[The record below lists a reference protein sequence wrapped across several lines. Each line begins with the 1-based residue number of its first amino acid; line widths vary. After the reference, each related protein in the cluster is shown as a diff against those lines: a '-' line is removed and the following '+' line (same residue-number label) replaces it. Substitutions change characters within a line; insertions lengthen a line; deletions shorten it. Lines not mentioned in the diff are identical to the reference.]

1 STGALS
7 TPVPLNS
14 DTYLTG
20 NLAQPCPKCSATGSP
35 SSPGTGTCDRGP
47 RADLTCKT
55 TSSTGYTRD
64 CPTGGTDG
72 THPCTPGGGACIDGS
87 HVGVINVNLSPLTT
101 ATATKTD
108 PGGNFC
114 PGQSNTG
121 GHQFGCF
128 GSPTC
133 TTITENGSPAGPLV

>member
-20 NLAQPCPKCSATGSP
+20 NLAQPCPKCSATGSQ

-47 RADLTCKT
+47 RAGLTCVT

-64 CPTGGTDG
+64 CLTGGTDG

-87 HVGVINVNLSPLTT
+87 HVGVIKVNQSPRTT
-101 ATATKTD
+101 GTASKTD
-108 PGGNFC
+108 PNGNFC
-114 PGQSNTG
+114 PGQSNAN

-128 GSPTC
+128 GSSAC
-133 TTITENGSPAGPLV
+133 RTITENG